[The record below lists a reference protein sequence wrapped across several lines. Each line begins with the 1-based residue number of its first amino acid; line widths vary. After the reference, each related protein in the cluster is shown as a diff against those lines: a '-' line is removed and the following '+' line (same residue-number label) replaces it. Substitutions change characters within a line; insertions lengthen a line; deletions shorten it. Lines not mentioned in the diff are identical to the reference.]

1 MEAYVVEI
9 VLAVI
14 TTILTTIAGLWI
26 KHLYKK
32 MNEKEE
38 RAKREAAEKEADE
51 KRRAAEQQK
60 EFDRLLKEEQARTYR
75 QMIVDEIEPIVV
87 ELSYVKKSIDNKTKE
102 FENYIK
108 KDEKE
113 FEKKIGEIS
122 DNHDADKEEFAEK
135 LHELEEEYEDKL
147 RRILESYKFRFIQL
161 CKVHIRTGSISPE
174 EFDQIV
180 AFYDVYHGLGGNGQ
194 AEEDFNKVKDLKIKL
209 DNESNDNEE

>member
-87 ELSYVKKSIDNKTKE
+87 ELSYIKKSIDNKAKE

-113 FEKKIGEIS
+113 FEKKMGEMA

-147 RRILESYKFRFIQL
+147 RRILDSYKFRFIQL

-194 AEEDFNKVKDLKIKL
+194 AEEYFNKVKDLKIKL

>member
-1 MEAYVVEI
+1 MEAYIVEI

-32 MNEKEE
+32 MNEKE
-38 RAKREAAEKEADE
+38 AEE
-51 KRRAAEQQK
+51 KRKAEEQQK
-60 EFDRLLKEEQARTYR
+60 EFDRLLKEEQTRTYR

-87 ELSYVKKSIDNKTKE
+87 ELAHIKILINNKTKE
-102 FENYIK
+102 VESYIK

-113 FEKKIGEIS
+113 FEKKMGEMV
-122 DNHDADKEEFAEK
+122 DNHEADKEEFAEK

-147 RRILESYKFRFIQL
+147 RKILESYKFRFIQL
-161 CKVHIRTGSISPE
+161 CKVHIRTGSITPE

-194 AEEDFNKVKDLKIKL
+194 AEEYFTKVKQLKWDLENKQ
-209 DNESNDNEE
+209 NEE